1 MTDFSAL
8 SLRALLPA
16 PLRND
21 EEIAIV
27 ADIISA
33 DIQKINDIV
42 KLINL
47 KATLSQQTDAVLD
60 ELGYEKHIEG
70 YSAALSRSVRES
82 LIHRAIQLHRYKGTP
97 ASMQSALDSLGYG
110 MTIKEW
116 FEYDG
121 EPYHFKIELDLFGQE
136 ISDAEYALID
146 VFIEQYKNVRS
157 KLDGIT
163 INFALDAVFYE
174 AITFQT
180 TEITTLSP

>member
-16 PLRND
+16 PLRSD

-33 DIQKINDIV
+33 DLQKINNTV

-47 KATLSQQTDAVLD
+47 KATLAQQTDAVLD

-70 YSAALSRSVRES
+70 YSSTLSRAVRES

-110 MTIKEW
+110 ITIAEW
-116 FEYDG
+116 FDYDG
-121 EPYHFKIELDLFGQE
+121 EPYHFKIELDLYGQE

-146 VFIEQYKNVRS
+146 TFIDQYKNVRS

-163 INFALDAVFYE
+163 VNFALDGLFYE
-174 AITFQT
+174 AVSLQTSEIIT
-180 TEITTLSP
+180 LKP